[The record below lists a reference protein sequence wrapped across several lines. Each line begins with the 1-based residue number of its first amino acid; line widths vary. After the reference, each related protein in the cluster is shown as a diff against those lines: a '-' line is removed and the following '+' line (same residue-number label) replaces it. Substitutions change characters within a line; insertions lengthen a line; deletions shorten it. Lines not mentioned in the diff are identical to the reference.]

1 MIDEIA
7 HWKKLMKDTE
17 RKIAWKKIVADNDML
32 IDKKIDK
39 VLGPE
44 VDYTCYKDML
54 WISFIVFID
63 HKITCCKVAV
73 LHSINGIDFLDI
85 WSIYDFS

>member
-1 MIDEIA
+1 
-7 HWKKLMKDTE
+7 MKDTE

-54 WISFIVFID
+54 
-63 HKITCCKVAV
+63 
-73 LHSINGIDFLDI
+73 
-85 WSIYDFS
+85 